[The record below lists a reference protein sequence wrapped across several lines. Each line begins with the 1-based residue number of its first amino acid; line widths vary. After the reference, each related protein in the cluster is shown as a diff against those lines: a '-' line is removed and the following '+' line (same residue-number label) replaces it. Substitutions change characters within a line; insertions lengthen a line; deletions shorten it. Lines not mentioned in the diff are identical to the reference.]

1 MNRPLVAAL
10 AVAALCTTGCASASL
25 TQLWRDPNY
34 RSHPVNRVMVL
45 SASGKGGNAIQFENA
60 VAAALKARGYQAAT
74 ASSVFPPG
82 RFDKFAINRYV
93 TENKVDLLVMERL
106 TTQKADPVTVTTT
119 AMAGGWYGGVAGSQ
133 SMVVS
138 QETEVTAR
146 VEVYDVRSEPDILV
160 WSGQSNTVDIQ
171 GAASAIAADLV
182 RQLEA
187 TGILAK

>member
-1 MNRPLVAAL
+1 M
-10 AVAALCTTGCASASL
+10 
-25 TQLWRDPNY
+25 
-34 RSHPVNRVMVL
+34 
-45 SASGKGGNAIQFENA
+45 
-60 VAAALKARGYQAAT
+60 
-74 ASSVFPPG
+74 
-82 RFDKFAINRYV
+82 
-93 TENKVDLLVMERL
+93 
-106 TTQKADPVTVTTT
+106 
-119 AMAGGWYGGVAGSQ
+119 AGSQ

-138 QETEVTAR
+138 QETDVTAR